1 MSSRK
6 SQNDSSRKM
15 KAFAAVKVC
24 KLSTSIFCGFALIEG
39 TVGIWANLWQKISS
53 VPPATDQPR
62 KERNE
67 KKSNFT
73 HHLVNVAVS
82 WHALPFNAHRVGL
95 PSCCLQLFQLG
106 QSGVPRTGCRSA
118 VPLSKSLPKGGNE
131 KKKRR
136 NGYNKNCSSPR
147 LLLGR
152 RLARPSSSSFL
163 FARLRTC
170 VCG

>member
-39 TVGIWANLWQKISS
+39 TFGIWANLWQKISS

-62 KERNE
+62 KDGNE
-67 KKSNFT
+67 KKKSNFT

-131 KKKRR
+131 KKRR

-170 VCG
+170 VCV